1 MYCLSATAERDGVE
15 YIAVVLHCETSA
27 DRFESAKTLLSYAF
41 ANYALISVN
50 PDSALLPVR
59 VELGKVPYVQPV
71 IQGNDK
77 LLTEKDVAPSVTKD
91 VQVVEKIPAPLNAG
105 DKLGT
110 LTVKSGDNVLGEY
123 PIVAGDSVG
132 RLDWGDVFTRFLK
145 MLFLGGL

>member
-41 ANYALISVN
+41 ANYALISVY

-91 VQVVEKIPAPLNAG
+91 VQIVEKIPAPLNAG

-110 LTVKSGDNVLGEY
+110 LTVKSGDKVLGEF